1 MITFT
6 QFLLILTTVK
16 SVENLYQTYNRLEV
30 LEELEDEEASKRS
43 ADGDE
48 REDVCCSPSVRSQYH
63 RHYQKWAFLT
73 ISVLLGDYRFFI
85 INI

>member
-1 MITFT
+1 M
-6 QFLLILTTVK
+6 LK
-16 SVENLYQTYNRLEV
+16 NLYQTYKRLEV

-43 ADGDE
+43 AGGDE
-48 REDVCCSPSVRSQYH
+48 RESAVRSQYYK
-63 RHYQKWAFLT
+63 HYQKWAFLT